1 MSRVGSVL
9 AAAAIAVGI
18 SAGTAYAGTDTSMV
32 YVTNNGIKVG
42 AAQFENKGDVLAVC
56 DIKADGFAVWGGLY
70 QKETGI
76 LLGEV
81 YNNLTASS
89 CLGDTI
95 NLTEGAN
102 VYVKVCLAS
111 KGDVA
116 WATCKSST
124 PGKA

>member
-1 MSRVGSVL
+1 
-9 AAAAIAVGI
+9 
-18 SAGTAYAGTDTSMV
+18 MV
-32 YVTNNGIKVG
+32 YVTNGGVRAG
-42 AAQFENKGDVLAVC
+42 AAQFEHNGDVLTVC

-70 QKETGI
+70 LKETGN

-81 YNNLTASS
+81 YNNLTASA

-95 NLTEGAN
+95 NLTEGTN

-124 PGKA
+124 NGKA